1 MFKALC
7 MPVICQA
14 VKVAYMFM
22 FNRDGADQWQRVG
35 TMLYSARHSPEC
47 TLMQEFPQRLKNFLR
62 NAELVRDYNAEH
74 SKEPSKV

>member
-1 MFKALC
+1 

-14 VKVAYMFM
+14 MKVAYMSM
-22 FNRDGADQWQRVG
+22 FNCAVADQWQRAG
-35 TMLYSARHSPEC
+35 IMLYPARHSPEC

-74 SKEPSKV
+74 SKKPSKV